1 MKAKNRKSVELFQ
14 SHIANISVNSKLM
27 YDSLRQL
34 SEKNV
39 NEVFL
44 ECGDEF
50 ISNENSEIDFLHDA
64 YKSFTETIK
73 TSCQI
78 YFDQLAKYEEERS
91 RNRKEFTEMIIQLE
105 EEMDKNNALLNNAKI
120 EKNPSFV
127 YRNNKKSSGLDVEL
141 VSWYNGSKIYRE
153 FQSGRRTKDGDV
165 FIDNDGEYDEL
176 IVKYMN
182 GNASL
187 LGDIDA
193 LTQKQKSK
201 FLDDLSTLELPV
213 KVIYLEHLFYDED
226 KTIMNKWRTA
236 KDVMVNQK
244 TDKDLKTLLEQY
256 QLFETVYENQLLK
269 NIKYSKETQ
278 RFSIDMQ
285 LKYCDAI
292 KDYLRNGK
300 VIKDPQILAQLKKED
315 DYTPFIN
322 ELKMLQIEPS
332 KQDLAIIEEYFD
344 YYAKFLPGTRIV
356 KHEYDP
362 ILKEWLGTS
371 MKHLMFFEYK
381 WKLIFRAS
389 EHDYRARAFHECCDD
404 KGPTLIII
412 KSTGGWIFGGYTT
425 QSWKYDGM

>member
-1 MKAKNRKSVELFQ
+1 
-14 SHIANISVNSKLM
+14 
-27 YDSLRQL
+27 
-34 SEKNV
+34 
-39 NEVFL
+39 
-44 ECGDEF
+44 
-50 ISNENSEIDFLHDA
+50 
-64 YKSFTETIK
+64 
-73 TSCQI
+73 
-78 YFDQLAKYEEERS
+78 
-91 RNRKEFTEMIIQLE
+91 MIIQLE

-127 YRNNKKSSGLDVEL
+127 YRNNKKSRGLDVEL